1 VKRFGSNFS
10 IHIILRKTENIQRT
24 LEKSG
29 KPKIEEFERMICIE
43 NSIYSGKM
51 QNNDLIG

>member
-10 IHIILRKTENIQRT
+10 IHIILRKTGNIQRI
-24 LEKSG
+24 LEKRR
-29 KPKIEEFERMICIE
+29 KQRIEEFERTICIE

-51 QNNDLIG
+51 QNNDMNG